1 MEKETTPELV
11 LRPATEADI
20 PALSKLATEAFI
32 AKFGFLYSEKDL
44 NDFLSEAMSEPA
56 IARELADPDRTYR
69 LAERDGKLVGYC
81 KMAMTPGWPDYVRSD
96 RTIELKQLYT
106 DPSLTG
112 GGIGKALMEWAMDF
126 AAGVGA
132 KEMHLSV
139 WSGNEGAHR
148 FYERWGF
155 SKLADITFRVG
166 EQLDEEFLFARM
178 LD

>member
-1 MEKETTPELV
+1 MEKETPSELA
-11 LRPATEADI
+11 LRPATAADI

-32 AKFGFLYSEKDL
+32 AKFAFLYSDKDL
-44 NDFLSEAMSEPA
+44 NDFLGEVMSEPA
-56 IARELADPDRTYR
+56 ITAEMADPDRTYC
-69 LAERDGKLVGYC
+69 LAERGGQLVGYC
-81 KMAMTPGWPDYVRSD
+81 KMAMTPGWPQYVRSD

-106 DPSLTG
+106 DPALTG
-112 GGIGKALMEWAMDF
+112 GGIGKALMNWAMDF
-126 AAGVGA
+126 AAQVGA

-155 SKLADITFRVG
+155 AKIADITFRVG

-178 LD
+178 L